1 MEFTQLIAQRYSCK
15 NFGAGKVDAAALHTI
30 LEAGRLAPTAK
41 NTQEQRIYVVQ
52 SEEGLA
58 KIDAATPCRYGA
70 PVCLVVAYDKNHT
83 FTYPG
88 ERMNSGMEDAA
99 IVATHLLLGA
109 ANAGV
114 DSCWVNFFDPDK
126 LAKALGLPENEEI
139 VMLLDLG
146 HAAEGAGPLP
156 NHSSRK
162 PLSETVTFLY
172 ITGMQK
178 SPRTLVFR
186 PTCGGLCFIPVFSS
200 AGGRYPA
207 NPDLHAPDRG

>member
-15 NFGAGKVDAAALHTI
+15 NFGTGKVDAAALHTI

-58 KIDAATPCRYGA
+58 KIDKATPCRYNA
-70 PVCLVVAYDKNHT
+70 PTCLVVAFDRTNV

-88 ERMNSGMEDAA
+88 GRRDSGVEDAT
-99 IVATHLLLGA
+99 IVATHMILAA

-162 PLSETVTFLY
+162 PLSETVTFL
-172 ITGMQK
+172 
-178 SPRTLVFR
+178 
-186 PTCGGLCFIPVFSS
+186 
-200 AGGRYPA
+200 
-207 NPDLHAPDRG
+207 

>member
-70 PVCLVVAYDKNHT
+70 PICLVVAYDKNHT

-88 ERMNSGMEDAA
+88 ERMNSGREWQHRSLPAPLRTERRRCA
-99 IVATHLLLGA
+99 VPGC
-109 ANAGV
+109 
-114 DSCWVNFFDPDK
+114 SWRWVPADR
-126 LAKALGLPENEEI
+126 LPEW
-139 VMLLDLG
+139 
-146 HAAEGAGPLP
+146 
-156 NHSSRK
+156 
-162 PLSETVTFLY
+162 
-172 ITGMQK
+172 
-178 SPRTLVFR
+178 
-186 PTCGGLCFIPVFSS
+186 
-200 AGGRYPA
+200 
-207 NPDLHAPDRG
+207 

>member
-15 NFGAGKVDAAALHTI
+15 NFGTGKVDAAALHTI

-70 PVCLVVAYDKNHT
+70 PICLVVAYDKNHT

-88 ERMNSGMEDAA
+88 ERMNSGMENAA
-99 IVATHLLLGA
+99 I
-109 ANAGV
+109 V

-156 NHSSRK
+156 NHSSRM
-162 PLSETVTFLY
+162 PLSETVTF
-172 ITGMQK
+172 
-178 SPRTLVFR
+178 V
-186 PTCGGLCFIPVFSS
+186 
-200 AGGRYPA
+200 
-207 NPDLHAPDRG
+207 